1 MYANLKAEM
10 ARNNITLDNI
20 AEKLSLNISTVS
32 AKLNNY
38 NRLKYCECVTIRNNF
53 FPELTIDYLFSTGEE
68 RKTA

>member
-53 FPELTIDYLFSTGEE
+53 FFLFTIDYLFSTSEE